1 MKARIDGARLL
12 AHIDAMAA
20 SAPADDGAGVTRL
33 AWSQAEGA
41 GRALAAGWLAE
52 AGVATATDA
61 VGNLIATWD
70 GTEAALAPIVT
81 GSHLD
86 TVVNGGALDGAYGA
100 LAGFEVVTALAEADV
115 RLRHPLRA
123 VAWANE
129 EGVVA
134 PPFTGSLAASGV
146 PIDVSAIGPDGRS
159 LAERLRAA
167 GGDPDG
173 IGAAAWDPIAAYLE
187 LHIEQGPVLH
197 AADGTIGVVT
207 GITGLRRGTITV
219 TGRANHA
226 GTTPMHLRCD
236 ALVASLPVVAAVKA
250 LATDGPADAATVG
263 SLVVSPGNANVV
275 PGEVVLTYDIRG
287 LDDAR
292 SAEAVALLTAR
303 LEGIATETGAQIA
316 LSPTYS
322 SQAVLTDPRL
332 RDVIDEAAG
341 GLGFPTAE
349 LPSGA
354 GHDAQHMAALGPIG
368 MIFVP
373 SIGGVS
379 HSPAETTAPS
389 DLVAGAET
397 LLSAILIADARLDP

>member
-1 MKARIDGARLL
+1 MTPRINGTRLL

-20 SAPADDGAGVTRL
+20 SAPGDGGAGVTRL
-33 AWSQAEGA
+33 AWSDAERA
-41 GRALAAGWLAE
+41 GRDLAAGWLAA
-52 AGVATATDA
+52 AGVATVTDA

-70 GTEAALAPIVT
+70 GTEPALAPIVT

-100 LAGFEVVTALAEADV
+100 LAGFEVVTDLAEADV
-115 RLRHPLRA
+115 HLRHPVRA

-134 PPFTGSLAASGV
+134 PPFTGSLAITGAA
-146 PIDVSAIGPDGRS
+146 IDVSVIGPDGLT
-159 LAERLRAA
+159 LAQRLKAA

-173 IGAAAWDPIAAYLE
+173 IAGAAWDPIAAYIE
-187 LHIEQGPVLH
+187 LHIEQGPVLD
-197 AADGTIGVVT
+197 AAGEAIGVVT

-226 GTTPMHLRCD
+226 GTTPMHLRRD
-236 ALVASLPVVAAVKA
+236 ALIAALPVVAAVQE
-250 LATDGPADAATVG
+250 LATQGPADAATVG

-292 SAEAVALLTAR
+292 GAEAVALLTAR
-303 LEGIATETGAQIA
+303 LQGIATETGARIA
-316 LSPTYS
+316 LSPTS
-322 SQAVLTDPRL
+322 SSPAVLTDPRL
-332 RDVIDEAAG
+332 RRMIGDAAG
-341 GLGFPTAE
+341 GLGLSTTE

-354 GHDAQHMAALGPIG
+354 GHDAQHVAALGPIG

-379 HSPAETTAPS
+379 HNPIEATAPQ

-397 LLSAILIADARLDP
+397 LLAAIRIADARLDR